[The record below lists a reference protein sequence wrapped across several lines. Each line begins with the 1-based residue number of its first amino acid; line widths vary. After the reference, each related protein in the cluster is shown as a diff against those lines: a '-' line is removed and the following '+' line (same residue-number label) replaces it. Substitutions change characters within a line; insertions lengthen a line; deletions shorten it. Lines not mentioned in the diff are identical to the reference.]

1 MEIGEPNGN
10 LSPHSILDLSPLSV
24 FLFERFHLSA
34 VGKGGGASGAATG
47 LRSARLGIFSVS
59 SGENE
64 RVTASDG
71 SISGRTN
78 AFGSVNVSPP
88 TQGEKV
94 GDDGRHQPGNTH
106 RRLFFFLVLFFSSL
120 KAKSAPMRIRHH
132 TGVRPRPER

>member
-106 RRLFFFLVLFFSSL
+106 RRLFFFWSCSS
-120 KAKSAPMRIRHH
+120 RR
-132 TGVRPRPER
+132 